1 MAMFLSCL
9 AGAILLI
16 IYIVMCHKKR
26 NVKGLFV
33 KSFVSVCYL
42 LTCAFA
48 KEVAKLCGSF
58 RLPGFPVTGF
68 RHETTKQHLQRRYR
82 SGFAPDYLV
91 QLHRCY
97 PQAATKW
104 CYPVVFFILAP

>member
-9 AGAILLI
+9 AGAILLV
-16 IYIVMCHKKR
+16 IYIIMCRKQR

-48 KEVAKLCGSF
+48 ILSNPEHKELKEA
-58 RLPGFPVTGF
+58 
-68 RHETTKQHLQRRYR
+68 LQLNEDSIIICISTEGDTDKENYR
-82 SGFAPDYLV
+82 EIVWNGKY
-91 QLHRCY
+91 RNN
-97 PQAATKW
+97 
-104 CYPVVFFILAP
+104 